1 MWYIDSSA
9 IIKLIKP
16 EKESAALIKKL
27 PKFLITSSIARVEV
41 ARTIAQNE
49 PDLLDYAYN
58 VLIDIQMVP
67 IEDSIITSAAN
78 LPTFTNL
85 RTLDS
90 IHIASAT
97 AIKNV
102 LEGVITYDKQ
112 MAKAAESL
120 GFTVSSPG
128 IKL

>member
-27 PKFLITSSIARVEV
+27 PKSLITSSIARVEV

-49 PDLLDYAYN
+49 PDLLDYAYD

-67 IEDSIITSAAN
+67 VEDSIITIAAN
-78 LPTFTNL
+78 LPVFTKL
-85 RTLDS
+85 RTLDA
-90 IHIASAT
+90 IHMASAT

-102 LEGVITYDKQ
+102 LKGVITYDKQ
-112 MAKAAESL
+112 MANAAESL
-120 GFTVSSPG
+120 GFAVLSPG
-128 IKL
+128 MK